1 MSLGA
6 LQTAM
11 WAQIT
16 WDPMIG
22 NSDQGGPKASQKLE
36 MLSDANTVGLQ
47 ASGAGPRNSIS
58 LPWVYLTTILAAE
71 ARPRLGPPG
80 ASQREHLGLGL
91 GANASSASPGDARV
105 QTQLR
110 TKPWPVSEHLPIVTQ
125 PLVNKHRHFRENL
138 E

>member
-1 MSLGA
+1 MPLGA
-6 LQTAM
+6 PQIAT

-16 WDPMIG
+16 WDPVIG
-22 NSDQGGPKASQKLE
+22 NSDQGGPKASQKPE

-47 ASGAGPRNSIS
+47 ASRAGPQNSIS

-80 ASQREHLGLGL
+80 ASQRKHLGLGP
-91 GANASSASPGDARV
+91 GADALSASPGDARV
-105 QTQLR
+105 QTRLR

-125 PLVNKHRHFRENL
+125 PLINKHPHFRENL